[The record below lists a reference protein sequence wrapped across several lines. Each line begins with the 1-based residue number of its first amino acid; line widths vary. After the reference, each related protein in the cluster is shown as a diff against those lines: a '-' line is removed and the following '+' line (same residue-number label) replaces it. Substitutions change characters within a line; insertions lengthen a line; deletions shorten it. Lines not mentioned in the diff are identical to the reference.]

1 MANHG
6 EDPGTPYNLP
16 PPPQRPSAP
25 PSVLTAVKLMYAG
38 AALSVISLIIGLT
51 QKEAIRKAVAASNPN
66 FTDSQL
72 NVAVNVGVA
81 FGAFF
86 ALVGLGLWLWM
97 AYANKKGYAWARVV
111 SSVLFGVN
119 TLGLLYVLIAA
130 GSTAIQKV
138 ASVAIWLVGLAAI
151 VFLWRSDSSAYFNA
165 P

>member
-1 MANHG
+1 MSSKGGRRSWRTTG
-6 EDPGTPYNLP
+6 ETRGVPTTCPHHHN
-16 PPPQRPSAP
+16 
-25 PSVLTAVKLMYAG
+25 V
-38 AALSVISLIIGLT
+38 
-51 QKEAIRKAVAASNPN
+51 IRKAVAASNPN